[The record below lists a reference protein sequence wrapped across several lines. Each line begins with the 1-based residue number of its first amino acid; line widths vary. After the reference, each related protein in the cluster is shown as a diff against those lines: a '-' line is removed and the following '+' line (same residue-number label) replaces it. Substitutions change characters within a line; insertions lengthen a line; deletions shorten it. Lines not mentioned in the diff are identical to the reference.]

1 MNLNKDK
8 IHVKYLL
15 LANENNILCG
25 LAKFHCFEFM
35 TPHTHTHTHTHYSNW
50 AMLLQTLFLPPI
62 LLLSSLCPSFLP
74 FSLLSLF
81 FIIGEAIC
89 LLICGFSKFSFSLLS
104 FPQSLQNME
113 KSNLF
118 VSQLKLS
125 VSCILFNKSIFL
137 LKWQL
142 LHNLKNTIFSSLC
155 PW

>member
-8 IHVKYLL
+8 IPVKYLF

-25 LAKFHCFEFM
+25 LATFHCFEFM
-35 TPHTHTHTHTHYSNW
+35 TPHTHTHTPLTGLCYYRLS
-50 AMLLQTLFLPPI
+50 FF
-62 LLLSSLCPSFLP
+62 LLSSPFLP
-74 FSLLSLF
+74 CFLLFFLFLFSLFSLLL
-81 FIIGEAIC
+81 EKQYVC
-89 LLICGFSKFSFSLLS
+89 LSVGFLNLVFYLLS